1 MSWWACVMGVI
12 NYNQPYFGPL
22 VMFIYIFFHFLMIK
36 NKKNEII
43 FLFIAALIGFF
54 VDSVKAFTGFIT
66 YNGAYF
72 EYFAPIWIIAMWVG
86 FAATINHSGSWV
98 KNRYLVAIFLGI
110 IFGPLNYLVG
120 HRLEALSLNM
130 DFPQNL
136 IILSIVWGISVPL
149 LYYISN
155 QINSKIK

>member
-1 MSWWACVMGVI
+1 MSWWACVVGVVK
-12 NYNQPYFGPL
+12 YNQTYFGPL
-22 VMFIYIFFHFLMIK
+22 VMFFFIIFHLLMIK
-36 NKKNEII
+36 NKKKEII

-54 VDSVKAFTGFIT
+54 VDSVKASTGFIT
-66 YNGAYF
+66 YNGAYL
-72 EYFAPIWIIAMWVG
+72 EYFAPIWIISMWVG

-110 IFGPLNYLVG
+110 VFGPLNYLVG

-130 DFPQNL
+130 NFPQNL

-149 LYYISN
+149 LYYISEK
-155 QINSKIK
+155 INSKIK